1 MSLREKKK
9 EETKTRLLAA
19 ARTAFAERG
28 YAAAK
33 TSDIAK
39 AVGIAEGTLFNYFP
53 TKAELFLAA
62 MLPPPSEAQVTPAP
76 PPEPDPD
83 PAGWAAAAAA
93 IVGANLRGL
102 AEMEKPLQREF
113 LALFYG
119 ARPAEVAG
127 LTAFDRRLADQVGA
141 FFAKRKAELPA
152 ELRTFDAAL
161 AAECVCGLTLAAYSV
176 FLMDDTRSYPEM
188 LNELRRQF
196 EFVLVGHV
204 PGGR

>member
-19 ARTAFAERG
+19 ARSAFAERG

-33 TSDIAK
+33 TSDVAK

-62 MLPPPSEAQVTPAP
+62 MLPPPSELPETPASP
-76 PPEPDPD
+76 PGQD

-93 IVGANLRGL
+93 IVDANLRGL

-113 LALFYG
+113 MSLFYG
-119 ARPAEVAG
+119 GRPKEIAG
-127 LTAFDRRLADQVGA
+127 LTAFDRRLADRIGA
-141 FFAKRKAELPA
+141 FFAKRKEALPA

-161 AAECVCGLTLAAYSV
+161 ATECVCGLTLAAYSV
-176 FLMDDTRSYPEM
+176 FLMDDARSYPEM

-196 EFVLVGHV
+196 EFVLSGHV
-204 PGGR
+204 PDGR